1 MKSSAIPCKY
11 IFISP
16 PSMDVLEKRLRDRG
30 TESEESILIRLD
42 AASKECQYGSEG
54 GNFDAIVVNND
65 LEAAVSDIIQHLTQ
79 WYPTFDFRADNKKAA
94 E

>member
-1 MKSSAIPCKY
+1 
-11 IFISP
+11 
-16 PSMDVLEKRLRDRG
+16 MDVLEKRLRDRG